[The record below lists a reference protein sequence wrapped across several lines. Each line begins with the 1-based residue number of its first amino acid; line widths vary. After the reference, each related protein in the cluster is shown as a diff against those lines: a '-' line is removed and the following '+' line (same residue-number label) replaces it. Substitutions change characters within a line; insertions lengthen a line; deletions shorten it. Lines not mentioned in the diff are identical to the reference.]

1 MFKRMWSLMLVLTMV
16 LAGCGQEDI
25 TAENIVTKIR
35 EGQANTNNVH
45 AIMRVDY
52 TSDQATGFI
61 KAEVWSSKTGNKDA
75 EGNEI
80 KAFRAKILDAN
91 DAKMVGAEVVT
102 DGAQGWFYDPA
113 ENKAYVGTAAE
124 LSESQMGQGQQ
135 DQEQGQGGR
144 GRMDQ
149 TEMLGQL
156 QGVVE
161 KGLDALTITIL
172 GEEEVAGFN
181 TYKVSIAPKSDTQQQ
196 LPIDLLV
203 DINVWL
209 EDTNWMPVKF
219 VLDAKDMG
227 NVSFAA
233 ETLEVNKGID
243 MAIFSAQ
250 PPANAEIVK
259 IADMIKEMEQAAPAT
274 DLTLDEA
281 KSQAGFALLAPSETL
296 GTTLSDVQLLTLA
309 KATTV
314 IQTYAGTDL
323 EWTLVQ
329 AKGDD
334 PDAKIQRGGTEV
346 TVRGVQG
353 TLIEGR
359 GNVGVVLTWQEGDVT
374 FVITGNIDGEQATK
388 IAESLK

>member
-1 MFKRMWSLMLVLTMV
+1 MFKRMWSLMLALTMV
-16 LAGCGQEDI
+16 LAGCGQEAI

-35 EGQANTNNVH
+35 EGQANTNDVH
-45 AIMRVDY
+45 AVMRVDY
-52 TSDQATGFI
+52 SSDQATGFI

-75 EGNEI
+75 DGNEI

-91 DAKMVGAEVVT
+91 DANMVGVEVVS
-102 DGAQGWFYDPA
+102 DGTQGWLYEPA
-113 ENKAYVGTAAE
+113 ENKVYVGTAAE
-124 LSESQMGQGQQ
+124 LSQSQMGQP

-149 TEMLGQL
+149 TAMLGQL
-156 QGVVE
+156 QSVVE

-172 GEEEVAGFN
+172 GEEKVAGFD
-181 TYKVSIAPKSDTQQQ
+181 TYKVSIAPKADTQQQ

-209 EDTNWMPVKF
+209 EDSNWMPVKF

-243 MAIFSAQ
+243 KAVFSAQ
-250 PPANAEIVK
+250 PPAGAEVVK
-259 IADMIKEMEQAAPAT
+259 IADMIKEMEQAAPTT
-274 DLTLDEA
+274 DLTLDQA
-281 KSQAGFALLAPSETL
+281 KTQAGFSLLAPSETL
-296 GTTLSDVQLLTLA
+296 GTNLSDVQLLKLA

-314 IQTYAGTDL
+314 IQTYAGADL

-334 PDAKIQRGGTEV
+334 PDAKIERGGTQV

-359 GNVGVVLTWQEGDVT
+359 GNVGVVLTWQEADVT

>member
-1 MFKRMWSLMLVLTMV
+1 MFKRIWSLMLVLTMV

-45 AIMRVDY
+45 AVMRVDY
-52 TSDQATGFI
+52 TSDQAAGFI

-75 EGNEI
+75 DGNEI

-91 DAKMVGAEVVT
+91 DAKMVGAEVVS
-102 DGAQGWFYDPA
+102 DGTQGWFFDPA

-124 LSESQMGQGQQ
+124 LSQSQLGQQ
-135 DQEQGQGGR
+135 EQEQGQGGR

-149 TEMLGQL
+149 TQMLGQL
-156 QGVVE
+156 QSVVE
-161 KGLDALTITIL
+161 KGLDSLTITIL
-172 GEEEVAGFN
+172 GEEKVAGFD
-181 TYKVSIAPKSDTQQQ
+181 TYKVSIAPKADAQQQ

-243 MAIFSAQ
+243 QAVFSAQ
-250 PPANAEIVK
+250 PPATAEIVK
-259 IADMIKEMEQAAPAT
+259 IADVIKDM
-274 DLTLDEA
+274 D
-281 KSQAGFALLAPSETL
+281 KLL
-296 GTTLSDVQLLTLA
+296 
-309 KATTV
+309 
-314 IQTYAGTDL
+314 
-323 EWTLVQ
+323 
-329 AKGDD
+329 
-334 PDAKIQRGGTEV
+334 QRP
-346 TVRGVQG
+346 
-353 TLIEGR
+353 I
-359 GNVGVVLTWQEGDVT
+359 
-374 FVITGNIDGEQATK
+374 
-388 IAESLK
+388 